1 MAKNKTKEERQYQIL
16 EAAMEVF
23 VMNGYAN
30 TRMDD
35 IVTQSGLS
43 KGALY
48 HHYPSKK
55 DLFIALID
63 HWEVYC
69 FPDFQSRN
77 GANRTASE
85 TLRDFAKAVL
95 DVFRDKKYV
104 FLAEVEFWALSNQ
117 DEEIR
122 ERSKSLYKKLLNLFE
137 LVLQKGIRTGEF
149 REVNSKAISLV
160 ILSGFQGINW
170 FCVFGEDQVS
180 PDTYIDE
187 TMNLLINSIKSE

>member
-1 MAKNKTKEERQYQIL
+1 MAENKTKEERQYQIL

-23 VMNGYAN
+23 VLNGYAN

-35 IVTQSGLS
+35 IVSQSGLS

-48 HHYPSKK
+48 HHYHSKK

-69 FPDFQSRN
+69 FPDFYSRN
-77 GANRTASE
+77 GADRTASE
-85 TLRDFAKAVL
+85 TLRDFSRALL
-95 DVFRDKKYV
+95 DVFREKKYV

-117 DEEIR
+117 DKEIN

-137 LVLQKGIRTGEF
+137 LVLQKGVRTGEF
-149 REVNSKAISLV
+149 KKIDTKAVSLI
-160 ILSGFQGINW
+160 ILTGFQGINW
-170 FCVFGEDQVS
+170 FCIFGEDQVS
-180 PDTYIDE
+180 PESYIEEFMDI
-187 TMNLLINSIKSE
+187 LIKSIKR

>member
-1 MAKNKTKEERQYQIL
+1 MAENKTKEERQYQIL

-23 VMNGYAN
+23 VINGYAN

-35 IVTQSGLS
+35 IVRQSGLS

-69 FPDFQSRN
+69 FPDFYSRN
-77 GANRTASE
+77 GTDRTASE
-85 TLRDFAKAVL
+85 TLLDFAKAVL
-95 DVFRDKKYV
+95 DVFKEKKYV

-117 DEEIR
+117 DEEIN

-137 LVLQKGIRTGEF
+137 LVLQKGVRTGEF
-149 REVNSKAISLV
+149 KEIDTAVVSLI
-160 ILSGFQGINW
+160 ILTGFQGINW
-170 FCVFGEDQVS
+170 FCIFGEDQVS
-180 PDTYIDE
+180 PETYIDE
-187 TMNLLINSIKSE
+187 SINRLIQSIKK

>member
-1 MAKNKTKEERQYQIL
+1 MAENKTKEERQYQIL

-23 VMNGYAN
+23 VLNGYAN

-35 IVTQSGLS
+35 IVSQSGLS

-69 FPDFQSRN
+69 FPDFYSRN

-85 TLRDFAKAVL
+85 TLRDFSRALL
-95 DVFRDKKYV
+95 DVFREKKYV

-117 DEEIR
+117 DKEIN

-137 LVLQKGIRTGEF
+137 LVLQKGVRTGEF
-149 REVNSKAISLV
+149 KEIDSKAVSLI
-160 ILSGFQGINW
+160 ILTGFQGINW
-170 FCVFGEDQVS
+170 FCIFGEDQVS
-180 PDTYIDE
+180 PESYIE
-187 TMNLLINSIKSE
+187 EFMNILIKSIKK

>member
-1 MAKNKTKEERQYQIL
+1 MAENKTKEERQYQIL

-23 VMNGYAN
+23 VLNGYAN

-35 IVTQSGLS
+35 IVSQSGLS

-69 FPDFQSRN
+69 FPDFYNRN
-77 GANRTASE
+77 GGDRTASE
-85 TLRDFAKAVL
+85 TLRDFSTALL
-95 DVFRDKKYV
+95 DVFREKKYV
-104 FLAEVEFWALSNQ
+104 FSAEVEFWALSNQ
-117 DEEIR
+117 DKEIND
-122 ERSKSLYKKLLNLFE
+122 RSKTLYKKLLTLFD

-149 REVNSKAISLV
+149 KAIDTRAVSLI

-170 FCVFGEDQVS
+170 FCIFGEDQVS
-180 PDTYIDE
+180 PDKYIE
-187 TMNLLINSIKSE
+187 EFMNILIKSIKR

>member
-1 MAKNKTKEERQYQIL
+1 MAENKTKEERQYQIL

-23 VMNGYAN
+23 VLNGYAN

-35 IVTQSGLS
+35 IVSKSGLS
-43 KGALY
+43 KGSLY

-69 FPDFQSRN
+69 FPDFYSRN
-77 GANRTASE
+77 GADRTASE
-85 TLRDFAKAVL
+85 TLADFAKALL
-95 DVFRDKKYV
+95 DVFSEKKYV

-117 DEEIR
+117 DAEIN

-137 LVLQKGIRTGEF
+137 LVLQKGVRTGEF
-149 REVNSKAISLV
+149 KEIDTKAVSLI
-160 ILSGFQGINW
+160 ILTGFQGINW
-170 FCVFGEDQVS
+170 FCIFGEEQVS
-180 PDTYIDE
+180 PDSYIE
-187 TMNLLINSIKSE
+187 EFMNILIKSIKR

>member
-1 MAKNKTKEERQYQIL
+1 MAENKSKEERQYQIL

-23 VMNGYAN
+23 VINGYAN

-35 IVTQSGLS
+35 IVQKSGLS

-48 HHYPSKK
+48 HYYPSKK

-69 FPDFQSRN
+69 FPDFYSRN
-77 GANRTASE
+77 GADRTASE
-85 TLRDFAKAVL
+85 TLKDFSKALL
-95 DVFRDKKYV
+95 DVFREKKYV

-117 DEEIR
+117 DEEIN

-137 LVLQKGIRTGEF
+137 LVLQKGVRTGEF
-149 REVNSKAISLV
+149 REIDTKAVSLI
-160 ILSGFQGINW
+160 ILTGFQGINW
-170 FCVFGEDQVS
+170 FCIFGEDQVS
-180 PDTYIDE
+180 PENYVE
-187 TMNLLINSIKSE
+187 ESMNILIKSIKK

>member
-1 MAKNKTKEERQYQIL
+1 MAENKTKEERQYQIL

-23 VMNGYAN
+23 VLNGYAN

-35 IVTQSGLS
+35 IVSQSGLS

-69 FPDFQSRN
+69 FPDFYSRN
-77 GANRTASE
+77 ARNRTASE
-85 TLRDFAKAVL
+85 TLRDFSKALL
-95 DVFRDKKYV
+95 DVFREKKYV

-117 DEEIR
+117 DKEIN

-137 LVLQKGIRTGEF
+137 LVLQKGVRTGEF
-149 REVNSKAISLV
+149 KEIDTKAVSLI
-160 ILSGFQGINW
+160 ILTGFQGINW
-170 FCVFGEDQVS
+170 FCIFGEDQVL
-180 PDTYIDE
+180 PKTYIE
-187 TMNLLINSIKSE
+187 EFMNILIKSIKR

>member
-1 MAKNKTKEERQYQIL
+1 MAENKTKEERQYQIL

-23 VMNGYAN
+23 VINGYAN

-35 IVTQSGLS
+35 IVRQSGLS

-69 FPDFQSRN
+69 FPDFYSRN
-77 GANRTASE
+77 GTDRTASE
-85 TLRDFAKAVL
+85 TLLDFAKAVL
-95 DVFRDKKYV
+95 DVFKEKKYV

-117 DEEIR
+117 DEEIN

-137 LVLQKGIRTGEF
+137 LVLQKGVRSGEF
-149 REVNSKAISLV
+149 KEIDTKVVSLI
-160 ILSGFQGINW
+160 ILTGFQGINW
-170 FCVFGEDQVS
+170 FCIFGEDQVS
-180 PDTYIDE
+180 PETYIE
-187 TMNLLINSIKSE
+187 ESINILIQSIKK

>member
-1 MAKNKTKEERQYQIL
+1 MAENKSKEERQYQIL

-23 VMNGYAN
+23 VINGYAN

-35 IVTQSGLS
+35 IVSQSGLS

-63 HWEVYC
+63 HWEVSC
-69 FPDFQSRN
+69 FPDFYSRN
-77 GANRTASE
+77 GTDRTASE
-85 TLRDFAKAVL
+85 TLLDFAKAVL
-95 DVFRDKKYV
+95 DVFKDKKYV

-117 DEEIR
+117 DEEIN

-137 LVLQKGIRTGEF
+137 LVLQKGVRTGEF
-149 REVNSKAISLV
+149 KKIDTKVVSLI
-160 ILSGFQGINW
+160 ILTGFQGINW
-170 FCVFGEDQVS
+170 FCIFGEDQVS
-180 PDTYIDE
+180 PDTYIE
-187 TMNLLINSIKSE
+187 ESINILIQSIKK

>member
-1 MAKNKTKEERQYQIL
+1 MAENKTKKERQYQIL

-23 VMNGYAN
+23 VINGYAN

-35 IVTQSGLS
+35 IVSQSGLS

-69 FPDFQSRN
+69 FPDFYSRN
-77 GANRTASE
+77 GTDRTASE
-85 TLRDFAKAVL
+85 TLLDFSKAVL
-95 DVFRDKKYV
+95 DVFQEKKYV

-117 DEEIR
+117 DEEIN

-137 LVLQKGIRTGEF
+137 LVLQKGVRTGEF
-149 REVNSKAISLV
+149 KKIDTKVISLI
-160 ILSGFQGINW
+160 ILTGFQGINW
-170 FCVFGEDQVS
+170 FCIFGEDQVS
-180 PDTYIDE
+180 PESYIE
-187 TMNLLINSIKSE
+187 EFINRLIKSIKK

>member
-1 MAKNKTKEERQYQIL
+1 MAENKSKEERQYQIL

-23 VMNGYAN
+23 VINGYAN

-35 IVTQSGLS
+35 IVSQSGLS

-69 FPDFQSRN
+69 FPDFYSRN
-77 GANRTASE
+77 GTDRTASE
-85 TLRDFAKAVL
+85 TLLDFAKAVL
-95 DVFRDKKYV
+95 DVFKEKKYV

-117 DEEIR
+117 DEEIN
-122 ERSKSLYKKLLNLFE
+122 ERSKSLYEKLLNLFE
-137 LVLQKGIRTGEF
+137 LVLQKGVRTGEF
-149 REVNSKAISLV
+149 KEIDTKVVSLI
-160 ILSGFQGINW
+160 ILTGFQGINW
-170 FCVFGEDQVS
+170 FCIFGEDQVS
-180 PDTYIDE
+180 PETYIE
-187 TMNLLINSIKSE
+187 ESINILIQSIKK

>member
-1 MAKNKTKEERQYQIL
+1 MAENKTKEERQYQIL

-23 VMNGYAN
+23 VLNGYAN

-35 IVTQSGLS
+35 IVSQSGLS

-69 FPDFQSRN
+69 FPDFYSRN
-77 GANRTASE
+77 GGDRTASE
-85 TLRDFAKAVL
+85 TLGDFSRALL

-117 DEEIR
+117 DKEIN

-137 LVLQKGIRTGEF
+137 LVLQKGVRTGEF
-149 REVNSKAISLV
+149 KKIDTKAVSLI
-160 ILSGFQGINW
+160 ILTGFQGINW
-170 FCVFGEDQVS
+170 FCIFGEDQVS
-180 PDTYIDE
+180 PESYIEEFMDI
-187 TMNLLINSIKSE
+187 LIKSIKR

>member
-1 MAKNKTKEERQYQIL
+1 MAENKSKEERQYQIL

-23 VMNGYAN
+23 VINGYAN

-35 IVTQSGLS
+35 IVRKSGLS

-48 HHYPSKK
+48 HYYPSKK

-69 FPDFQSRN
+69 FPDFYSRN

-85 TLRDFAKAVL
+85 TLKDFSKALL
-95 DVFRDKKYV
+95 DVFRKKKYV

-117 DEEIR
+117 DEEIN

-137 LVLQKGIRTGEF
+137 LVLQKGVRTGEF
-149 REVNSKAISLV
+149 REIDTKAVSLI
-160 ILSGFQGINW
+160 ILTGFQGINW
-170 FCVFGEDQVS
+170 FCIFGEDQVS
-180 PDTYIDE
+180 PENYVE
-187 TMNLLINSIKSE
+187 ESMNILIKSIKK

>member
-1 MAKNKTKEERQYQIL
+1 MAENKTKEERQYQIL

-23 VMNGYAN
+23 VLNGYAN

-35 IVTQSGLS
+35 IVSQSGLS

-69 FPDFQSRN
+69 FPDFYNRN
-77 GANRTASE
+77 GGDRTASE
-85 TLRDFAKAVL
+85 TLQDFSTALL
-95 DVFRDKKYV
+95 DVFREKKYV
-104 FLAEVEFWALSNQ
+104 FSAEVEFWALSNQ
-117 DEEIR
+117 DKEIND
-122 ERSKSLYKKLLNLFE
+122 RSKTLYKKLLTLFE

-149 REVNSKAISLV
+149 KAIDTRAVSLI

-170 FCVFGEDQVS
+170 FCIFGEDQVS
-180 PDTYIDE
+180 ADNYIE
-187 TMNLLINSIKSE
+187 EFMNILIKSIKR

>member
-1 MAKNKTKEERQYQIL
+1 MAENKTKEERQYQIL

-23 VMNGYAN
+23 VINGYAN

-35 IVTQSGLS
+35 IVSQSGLS

-69 FPDFQSRN
+69 FPDFYSRN
-77 GANRTASE
+77 GADRTASE
-85 TLRDFAKAVL
+85 TLLDFSKAVL
-95 DVFRDKKYV
+95 DVFKEKKYV

-117 DEEIR
+117 DEEIN

-137 LVLQKGIRTGEF
+137 LVLQKGVRTGEF
-149 REVNSKAISLV
+149 KKIDTKVVSLI
-160 ILSGFQGINW
+160 ILTGFQGINW
-170 FCVFGEDQVS
+170 FCIFGEGQVS
-180 PDTYIDE
+180 PERYIQE
-187 TMNLLINSIKSE
+187 SINRLIQSIKK

>member
-1 MAKNKTKEERQYQIL
+1 MAENKTKEERQYQIL

-23 VMNGYAN
+23 VLNGYAN

-35 IVTQSGLS
+35 IVSQSGLS

-69 FPDFQSRN
+69 FPDFYSRN
-77 GANRTASE
+77 GGDRTASE
-85 TLRDFAKAVL
+85 TFRDFSRALL
-95 DVFRDKKYV
+95 DVFREKKYV

-117 DEEIR
+117 DKEIN

-137 LVLQKGIRTGEF
+137 LVLQKGVRTGEF
-149 REVNSKAISLV
+149 KEIDTKAVSLI
-160 ILSGFQGINW
+160 ILTGFQGINW
-170 FCVFGEDQVS
+170 FCIFGEDQVS
-180 PDTYIDE
+180 PESYIEEFMDI
-187 TMNLLINSIKSE
+187 LIKSIKR

>member
-1 MAKNKTKEERQYQIL
+1 MAENKTKEERQYQIL

-23 VMNGYAN
+23 VINGYAN

-35 IVTQSGLS
+35 IVQKSGLS

-63 HWEVYC
+63 HWEIYC
-69 FPDFQSRN
+69 FPDFYS
-77 GANRTASE
+77 GSSVNRSASD
-85 TLRDFAKAVL
+85 TLRDFASAVL
-95 DVFRDKKYV
+95 DVFKEKKYV

-117 DEEIR
+117 DNEIK

-149 REVNSKAISLV
+149 KEIDTKVVSLI
-160 ILSGFQGINW
+160 ILTGFQGINW
-170 FCVFGEDQVS
+170 FCIFGEDQVS
-180 PDTYIDE
+180 PEKYIE
-187 TMNLLINSIKSE
+187 ESINILIKSIKK

>member
-1 MAKNKTKEERQYQIL
+1 MAENKTKEERQYQIL

-23 VMNGYAN
+23 VINGYAN

-35 IVTQSGLS
+35 IVSQSGLS

-69 FPDFQSRN
+69 FPDFYSRN
-77 GANRTASE
+77 GTDRTASE
-85 TLRDFAKAVL
+85 TLLDFAKAVL
-95 DVFRDKKYV
+95 DVFKDKKYV

-117 DEEIR
+117 DEEIN

-137 LVLQKGIRTGEF
+137 LVLQKGVRTGEF
-149 REVNSKAISLV
+149 KEIDTKVVSLI
-160 ILSGFQGINW
+160 ILTGFQGINW
-170 FCVFGEDQVS
+170 FCIFGEDQVS
-180 PDTYIDE
+180 PETYIE
-187 TMNLLINSIKSE
+187 ESINILIQSIKK

>member
-1 MAKNKTKEERQYQIL
+1 MAENKTKEERQYQIL

-23 VMNGYAN
+23 VLNGYAN

-35 IVTQSGLS
+35 IVSQSGLS

-69 FPDFQSRN
+69 FPDFYSRN

-85 TLRDFAKAVL
+85 TLRDFSRALL
-95 DVFRDKKYV
+95 DVFREKKYV

-117 DEEIR
+117 DKEIN

-137 LVLQKGIRTGEF
+137 LVLQKGVRTGEF
-149 REVNSKAISLV
+149 KEIDTKAVSLI
-160 ILSGFQGINW
+160 ILTGFQGINW
-170 FCVFGEDQVS
+170 FCIFGEDQVS
-180 PDTYIDE
+180 PESYIE
-187 TMNLLINSIKSE
+187 EFMNILIKSIKR

>member
-23 VMNGYAN
+23 VSNGYAN

-35 IVTQSGLS
+35 IVSQSGLS

-55 DLFIALID
+55 ELFIALID

-69 FPDFQSRN
+69 FPDFYSRN
-77 GANRTASE
+77 GRNRTSVE
-85 TLRDFAKAVL
+85 ILHDFSRALL
-95 DVFRDKKYV
+95 DVFRDKQYV
-104 FLAEVEFWALSNQ
+104 FLAEVEFWALSNR
-117 DEEIR
+117 DKEIND
-122 ERSKSLYKKLLNLFE
+122 RSKSLYKKLLVLFE
-137 LVLQKGIRTGEF
+137 LVLQKGVRNGEF
-149 REVNSKAISLV
+149 KKIDTKAISLI

-170 FCVFGEDQVS
+170 FCIFGEDQVS
-180 PDTYIDE
+180 PENYIE
-187 TMNLLINSIKSE
+187 EFMNILIKSIKK

>member
-1 MAKNKTKEERQYQIL
+1 MAENKTKEERQYQIL

-23 VMNGYAN
+23 VLNGYAN

-35 IVTQSGLS
+35 IVSQSGLS

-69 FPDFQSRN
+69 FPDFYNRN
-77 GANRTASE
+77 GGDRTASE
-85 TLRDFAKAVL
+85 TLRDFSTALL
-95 DVFRDKKYV
+95 DVFREKKYV
-104 FLAEVEFWALSNQ
+104 FSAEVEFWALSNQ
-117 DEEIR
+117 DKEIND
-122 ERSKSLYKKLLNLFE
+122 RSKTLYKKLLTLFE
-137 LVLQKGIRTGEF
+137 LVLQKGIRIGEF
-149 REVNSKAISLV
+149 KAIDTRAVSLI

-170 FCVFGEDQVS
+170 FCIFGEDQVS
-180 PDTYIDE
+180 PDKYIE
-187 TMNLLINSIKSE
+187 EFMNILIKSIKK

>member
-1 MAKNKTKEERQYQIL
+1 MAENKTKEERQYQIL

-23 VMNGYAN
+23 VINGYAN

-35 IVTQSGLS
+35 IVSQSGLS

-69 FPDFQSRN
+69 FPDFYSPN
-77 GANRTASE
+77 GTDRTASE
-85 TLRDFAKAVL
+85 TLLDFAKAVL
-95 DVFRDKKYV
+95 DVFKEKKYV

-117 DEEIR
+117 DEEIN

-137 LVLQKGIRTGEF
+137 LVLQKGVRTGEF
-149 REVNSKAISLV
+149 KEIDTKVVSLI
-160 ILSGFQGINW
+160 ILTGFQGINW
-170 FCVFGEDQVS
+170 FCIFGEDQIS
-180 PDTYIDE
+180 PKTYIE
-187 TMNLLINSIKSE
+187 ESINILIQSIKK

>member
-1 MAKNKTKEERQYQIL
+1 MAENKTKEERQYQIL

-23 VMNGYAN
+23 VINGYAN

-35 IVTQSGLS
+35 IVQKSGLS

-55 DLFIALID
+55 ELFIALID
-63 HWEVYC
+63 HWEIYC
-69 FPDFQSRN
+69 FPDFYS
-77 GANRTASE
+77 GASVDRSASD
-85 TLRDFAKAVL
+85 TLRDFASAVL
-95 DVFRDKKYV
+95 DVFKEKKYV

-117 DEEIR
+117 DDEIK

-149 REVNSKAISLV
+149 KEIDTKAVSL
-160 ILSGFQGINW
+160 ILLTGFQGINW
-170 FCVFGEDQVS
+170 FCIFGEDQVS
-180 PDTYIDE
+180 PEKYIE
-187 TMNLLINSIKSE
+187 ESINILIKSIKK

>member
-1 MAKNKTKEERQYQIL
+1 MAENKTKEERQYQIL

-23 VMNGYAN
+23 VINGYAN

-35 IVTQSGLS
+35 IVSQSGLS
-43 KGALY
+43 KGSLY

-69 FPDFQSRN
+69 FPDFYSRN
-77 GANRTASE
+77 GTNRTASE
-85 TLRDFAKAVL
+85 TLLDFGNAVL
-95 DVFRDKKYV
+95 EVFREKKYV

-117 DEEIR
+117 DEEIN

-137 LVLQKGIRTGEF
+137 LVLQKGVRTGEF
-149 REVNSKAISLV
+149 KEIDTKAVSLI

-170 FCVFGEDQVS
+170 FCIFGEDQVS
-180 PDTYIDE
+180 PEAYIE
-187 TMNLLINSIKSE
+187 ESINIIIQSIKK

>member
-23 VMNGYAN
+23 VLNGYAN

-35 IVTQSGLS
+35 IVSQSGLS

-63 HWEVYC
+63 HWEIYC
-69 FPDFQSRN
+69 FPDFYIRN
-77 GANRTASE
+77 GTDRTASE
-85 TLRDFAKAVL
+85 TLLDFAKAVL
-95 DVFRDKKYV
+95 DVFNVKKYV

-117 DEEIR
+117 DEEIN

-137 LVLQKGIRTGEF
+137 LVLQKGVRTGEF
-149 REVNSKAISLV
+149 KEIDTKVVSLI

-170 FCVFGEDQVS
+170 FCIFGENQVS
-180 PDTYIDE
+180 PETYIQE
-187 TMNLLINSIKSE
+187 SINIIIESIKK